1 MARTSKAN
9 VAANEATIVA
19 DGVVNE
25 NVDDVQEEASV
36 SNNAV
41 EKKQLTNKKQTAAK
55 ADEPV
60 VKQIELKKDDEI
72 DVISLIPNV
81 SYKEKAT
88 GDIYNWYDAGQ
99 VEVMTFGSLQNMW
112 REYKGYFK
120 NMWLKPMDERV
131 IKKFGL
137 KDTYEKY
144 DFLMDGKNYTKENID
159 KICHGIKDT
168 PSALKLSLC
177 NKVKNLVTNGEVTNI
192 SVIREIEKALNI
204 DLISLID

>member
-9 VAANEATIVA
+9 VAANEA
-19 DGVVNE
+19 VVETEDAANKDM
-25 NVDDVQEEASV
+25 DDVQKDAVV
-36 SNNAV
+36 SDDNA
-41 EKKQLTNKKQTAAK
+41 EKKQAANKKQAAS
-55 ADEPV
+55 
-60 VKQIELKKDDEI
+60 KQVELTKDDEI
-72 DVISLIPNV
+72 DVVSLIPNV

-88 GDIYNWYDAGQ
+88 GDIYNWYNAGQ

-120 NMWLKPMDERV
+120 NMWLKPMDDRV
-131 IKKFGL
+131 IRKFGL
-137 KDTYEKY
+137 NDTYEKY

-159 KICHGIKDT
+159 KICNGIKDT